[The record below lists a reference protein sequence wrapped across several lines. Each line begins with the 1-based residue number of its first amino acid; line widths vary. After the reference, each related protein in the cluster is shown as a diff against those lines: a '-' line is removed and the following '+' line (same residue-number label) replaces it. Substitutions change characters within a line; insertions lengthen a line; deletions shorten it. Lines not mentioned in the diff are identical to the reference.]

1 MTQNNQP
8 DDGRQEPDEGHL
20 SFLIGGADGRIIDPQ
35 SLSRSDREEIFESM
49 KASGAPEE
57 ILAMIRQTLA
67 LDDDSDD
74 RRNQPQDAPTADGKD
89 DEPRSLL
96 CCQTHMWEVLDELF
110 PANPHLWSATEA
122 LLTVS
127 QALDSAED
135 DPLAQ
140 YAADRMKQA
149 ALVQA
154 QHHIEAELH
163 RMGVCSEDEGP
174 NA

>member
-8 DDGRQEPDEGHL
+8 DDGRQEPDEGRL

-35 SLSRSDREEIFESM
+35 SLDSSQREQIFEAM
-49 KASGAPEE
+49 KDSGAPEE
-57 ILAMIRQTLA
+57 VLAMMRQALG
-67 LDDDSDD
+67 LDDEADQS
-74 RRNQPQDAPTADGKD
+74 QDAAERTED
-89 DEPRSLL
+89 DEASSMV
-96 CCQTHMWEVLDELF
+96 CCQRHMWEVLDELF
-110 PANPHLWSATEA
+110 PSNPHLWSATEA

-127 QALDSAED
+127 RAMDSAEE
-135 DPLAQ
+135 DPLTQ

-163 RMGVCSEDEGP
+163 RMGVCSEDEDRS
-174 NA
+174 A